1 MFPNPLC
8 CRTVTV
14 YRYFG
19 GAVQRR
25 VLEDCFYS
33 YGDRCDGQ
41 TQKRSFLLIA
51 PHEIPLAPGDRV
63 FDGIGPEAVDWE
75 TFLPA
80 RVPGLS
86 QVEQATPYYIEG
98 RFSHWEAK

>member
-8 CRTVTV
+8 YRTVTV

-19 GAVQRR
+19 GTAQRR

-75 TFLPA
+75 IFLPA
-80 RVPGLS
+80 LVPGLS